1 MRGVAPHGARFSSA
15 LGEDDLHAP
24 WLLGISWWSVALPGL
39 LFAILVGVGAILG
52 GRLTAPDSG
61 SAELT
66 PALRT
71 AVPTLAL
78 GGQAGSNPITPTAT
92 LFLPTLT
99 QPPPPTE
106 TPTATATPGPCEQV
120 VQTGDTLISLASR
133 CGHRDLAVLDQIVEL
148 NGLRSAESIQLG
160 QRILIPWPSPTPG
173 ADEEGALPD
182 GASEGGGNGLVI
194 AEVIPTVTLQPG
206 VMWYTIQPGDD
217 VIGIAYQ
224 HNANVEILAQLN
236 PQITFSQCDFGLDT
250 GGPNCSVA
258 LVAGQQIRVP
268 APSPTPTLSP
278 TPSGSETATPT
289 PTPTF
294 NAPSLLS
301 PGDRE
306 LFGAGELITLRWVT
320 TGVLADT
327 DAYLVTVTD
336 TTAGVIYT
344 ETTRET
350 FYLVPAEWQPA
361 DGRHAFTWQ
370 IAVGPLS
377 PGGGLAA
384 ITFSTPSR
392 LFFWD
397 NR

>member
-1 MRGVAPHGARFSSA
+1 MPGPARRGTGFSTA

-24 WLLGISWWSVALPGL
+24 WLMGMTWWSLILPGL
-39 LFAILVGVGAILG
+39 LIAILIGAGAILG
-52 GRLTAPDSG
+52 GQWLGRRGGGAEPT
-61 SAELT
+61 SAM
-66 PALRT
+66 RT

-78 GGQAGSNPITPTAT
+78 GGASGQSQLTPTPT

-99 QPPPPTE
+99 LPPPPTE

-120 VQTGDTLISLASR
+120 VGAGDTLISLASR
-133 CGHRDLAVLDQIVEL
+133 CGHRDLAVLDLIVEL
-148 NGLRSAESIQLG
+148 NGLRSAESVQVG
-160 QRILIPWPSPTPG
+160 QRILVPWPTPTPG
-173 ADEEGALPD
+173 TDAEGALPG
-182 GASEGGGNGLVI
+182 GAAGGGEDGLAI
-194 AEVIPTVTLQPG
+194 AEVIPTATLQPG

-217 VIGIAYQ
+217 IIAIAYLYK
-224 HNANVEILAQLN
+224 ANVEILSQLN

-250 GGPNCSVA
+250 GGPNCIVP

-278 TPSGSETATPT
+278 TPSGSETPTPT

-301 PGDRE
+301 PGDRQ

-320 TGVLADT
+320 TGVLVDT

-350 FYLVPAEWQPA
+350 FYLVPAEWQPV

-370 IAVGPLS
+370 IAVGPTS
-377 PGGGLAA
+377 ASGGLSA